1 MTRNYF
7 KMFIKYSK
15 KVYCIEESLKMLKDT
30 RKNPSYTTAETVLPV
45 LLGFIMRIQS
55 FNELKYRIR
64 SNDFQS
70 IVSRKK
76 QLPQID
82 TIRDTLKVVDTMGLE
97 RMNQRII
104 KKAKRNKVFDHGTI
118 DGYTVAAIDGTK
130 LFGSYKKS
138 CCKCCTT
145 TVRNKKTNYF
155 HSAAF
160 MSLVGNEP
168 RLIIDF
174 ELYKGS
180 VDSSKKDEGELT
192 VAKRLLSRVAKEH
205 KNTVDVVVYDALAL
219 GSGWINLCKANTIT
233 PVIHVKENNIKSIKD
248 VKTQVNQSKEKE
260 TWYDEKR
267 ESDVKAYEQKFYMD
281 NVQEPLRFVKFAK
294 KKSVTDRSQVLLV
307 TSDFDIPLKT
317 LYKIMHQRW
326 DIENSVFNKLKT
338 YGAMDHCF
346 VHHPNAIEAILH
358 VMSIAY
364 NLMQLFVFKRL
375 SGKEI
380 KALTQKEMVRL
391 LEKELYGMKYSRQ
404 YIFDT
409 T

>member
-1 MTRNYF
+1 
-7 KMFIKYSK
+7 
-15 KVYCIEESLKMLKDT
+15 
-30 RKNPSYTTAETVLPV
+30 
-45 LLGFIMRIQS
+45 
-55 FNELKYRIR
+55 
-64 SNDFQS
+64 
-70 IVSRKK
+70 
-76 QLPQID
+76 
-82 TIRDTLKVVDTMGLE
+82 
-97 RMNQRII
+97 
-104 KKAKRNKVFDHGTI
+104 
-118 DGYTVAAIDGTK
+118 
-130 LFGSYKKS
+130 
-138 CCKCCTT
+138 
-145 TVRNKKTNYF
+145 
-155 HSAAF
+155 
-160 MSLVGNEP
+160 MSLVGKEP

-219 GSGWINLCKANTIT
+219 GSGWINHCKTHNIT

-248 VKTQVNQSKEKE
+248 VKTQVNQSTEKE

-267 ESDVKAYEQKFYMD
+267 ECEVKAYEQKFYMD
-281 NVQEPLRFVKFAK
+281 DVQEPLRFVKFTK

-307 TSDFDIPLKT
+307 TSDFHIPLKT

-326 DIENSVFNKLKT
+326 DIENSIFNKLKT
-338 YGAMDHCF
+338 YGALNHCF
-346 VHHPNAIEAILH
+346 VHHSNAIEAILYL
-358 VMSIAY
+358 MSIAY

-404 YIFDT
+404 YIFYT